1 MLSFYFRSL
10 QRLAFFS
17 YNGVGNDKL
26 DQPFRKEPAF
36 RIQTLLRARG
46 VIWASMA
53 NQGRSWAY
61 EKKYFGPFVTPGN
74 HLLQFNSKDFVLL
87 LSEKSFDRILFL
99 CLRIPG
105 LDF

>member
-1 MLSFYFRSL
+1 VL
-10 QRLAFFS
+10 
-17 YNGVGNDKL
+17 V
-26 DQPFRKEPAF
+26 
-36 RIQTLLRARG
+36 LLCRTTADRPNSKDIG
-46 VIWASMA
+46 LGFAGDI
-53 NQGRSWAY
+53 RPR
-61 EKKYFGPFVTPGN
+61 EKNFGPFVTPGN